1 MLTAL
6 IKLQIVANSNDML
19 IVCISYGDKPNI
31 YIGRDMFTT
40 QTV

>member
-19 IVCISYGDKPNI
+19 IVFSYGDKPNI